1 MPKVKNDIK
10 DLTKLVSTFSKEY
23 ETRVGSL
30 QKSYNAEI
38 LVQLN
43 EIIKK
48 IADDYS
54 LNFKELHDKYIKD
67 LKKNIKKSDKNI
79 NLIDS
84 ESNSESYDDSNMI
97 DKDADDLNLLEQITI
112 NNETYY
118 FEKKE
123 GGIIYN
129 KEVINVGEYKN
140 GEHILF

>member
-1 MPKVKNDIK
+1 MPKVKSNIR
-10 DLTKLVSTFSKEY
+10 DLTKLVDTFSKEY
-23 ETRVGSL
+23 DTQLGLL

-38 LVQLN
+38 LLQLN

-48 IADDYS
+48 IAEEYD
-54 LNFKELHDKYIKD
+54 LNLKELQNKYIKD

-84 ESNSESYDDSNMI
+84 ESNSDSYEDNNDVH
-97 DKDADDLNLLEQITI
+97 KDVEDLNLLEQIKI
-112 NNETYY
+112 DEEIYY